1 MKRFKGHMALVRE
14 SDGERFHLEIGE
26 YQDYLEVIKAFGTFI
41 ATLIDESDV
50 PKSLEIKLSNI
61 GPSNPSDTLV

>member
-14 SDGERFHLEIGE
+14 SDGERFHLEISE
-26 YQDYLEVIKAFGTFI
+26 YQDYTEVIRAFGTFI

-61 GPSNPSDTLV
+61 AQSSTNDKPA